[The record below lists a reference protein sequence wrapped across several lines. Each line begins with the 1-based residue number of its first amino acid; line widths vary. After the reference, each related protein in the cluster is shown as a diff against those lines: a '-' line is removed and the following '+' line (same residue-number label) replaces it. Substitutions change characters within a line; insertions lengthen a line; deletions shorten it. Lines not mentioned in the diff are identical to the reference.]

1 MKSNFFS
8 SISAKV
14 LAWATVLTTIIAI
27 VTAMTMLD
35 DRYARADDVQKTQ
48 VQILKSIQLV
58 NINLELINLKSYKQE
73 LKGQK
78 RNVMMKL
85 SEKPTDVTL
94 TILLDDIRGDLDQV
108 SERIGELKNKRV
120 VE

>member
-1 MKSNFFS
+1 MKSNIFS
-8 SISAKV
+8 GVSSKII
-14 LAWATVLTTIIAI
+14 AWATVLATIIAI
-27 VTAMTMLD
+27 VGAMIMFD

-48 VQILKSIQLV
+48 AQMLKSIKLV
-58 NINLELINLKSYKQE
+58 NISLELINLKSQKQE

-78 RNVMMKL
+78 RDIMMRL
-85 SEKPTDVTL
+85 DTKPADVSL
-94 TILLDDIRGDLDQV
+94 NMLLDDVKGDLDQV